1 MPKILLIDSSRERLD
16 TTQRALQRSEYD
28 VSVATS
34 GSYAFTVLESGRPDL
49 IARHA
54 DIPDTGV
61 SELCPTIRNDPSPS
75 EIPFLLLA
83 SPKGPV
89 VGAAAKAGVD
99 MVDAINPSAIVDT
112 IGSFGHTGP
121 GNSRHSG
128 PPDG

>member
-1 MPKILLIDSSRERLD
+1 
-16 TTQRALQRSEYD
+16 

-34 GSYAFTVLESGRPDL
+34 GSYALTVLESGRPDL

-54 DIPDTGV
+54 DIPDMGV

>member
-16 TTQRALQRSEYD
+16 TTRRALQRSEYD

-34 GSYAFTVLESGRPDL
+34 GSYALTVLESGRPDL

-112 IGSFGHTGP
+112 IGSFVQTGP
-121 GNSRHSG
+121 GNSRHSA